1 MLTVTVQTPGDVPVL
16 RCAGRIVRGDETALI
31 CAAVHLP
38 ARNIILDLTEIEAI
52 DAAGIGLLVSLQA
65 AGFYLTLMNPTAH
78 VRETLRITK
87 LDSILEVCE
96 LQSPQ
101 EMVGEVRGAG
111 LAA

>member
-1 MLTVTVQTPGDVPVL
+1 
-16 RCAGRIVRGDETALI
+16 
-31 CAAVHLP
+31 
-38 ARNIILDLTEIEAI
+38 
-52 DAAGIGLLVSLQA
+52 
-65 AGFYLTLMNPTAH
+65 MNPTAH